1 MELRSSWNRGL
12 LLFCF
17 FQQHCGLF
25 RCIVWFWVDCP
36 FKHSTVVI
44 SLKLGR
50 KCRCDISLGYREETV
65 STLDLSF
72 KGSARLTKVLRPFE
86 NAFPWLKQEK
96 HTLTLKLVC
105 WSAPTKRHGFRIRST
120 LRLLQSNS
128 YSLVSRIACFTDE
141 LPLLWRGVVCDYR
154 QRFYFELSWCKTKC
168 GDNQFVWAWA
178 YCSTTGEKW

>member
-86 NAFPWLKQEK
+86 NAFPWLRQEK
-96 HTLTLKLVC
+96 HTLTLKQAHQQNDTASGSGQHCVYYSHIRTHLFR
-105 WSAPTKRHGFRIRST
+105 ALPALPTNYR
-120 LRLLQSNS
+120 
-128 YSLVSRIACFTDE
+128 YCDE
-141 LPLLWRGVVCDYR
+141 GCL
-154 QRFYFELSWCKTKC
+154 
-168 GDNQFVWAWA
+168 
-178 YCSTTGEKW
+178 